1 MSYVSAQA
9 FNIKPRYVSTQM
21 MSMSS
26 DVNQDHRAANPRW
39 IKSPSGGHILR
50 GQVSLN
56 ILKMNLA
63 DGPDRACANHSSGL
77 AHHRICSVGVGKA
90 ELEPGC
96 PDLARK
102 IYRRSKIRR

>member
-1 MSYVSAQA
+1 MSYVRAQA
-9 FNIKPRYVSTQM
+9 FKIKPGYVSTQM

-26 DVNQDHRAANPRW
+26 DVNQDHRAANACGIEP
-39 IKSPSGGHILR
+39 PSGRHILR
-50 GQVSLN
+50 GQISLN
-56 ILKMNLA
+56 ILKMKLA
-63 DGPDRACANHSSGL
+63 DGADPACADHRWGL

-96 PDLARK
+96 PDLTRK